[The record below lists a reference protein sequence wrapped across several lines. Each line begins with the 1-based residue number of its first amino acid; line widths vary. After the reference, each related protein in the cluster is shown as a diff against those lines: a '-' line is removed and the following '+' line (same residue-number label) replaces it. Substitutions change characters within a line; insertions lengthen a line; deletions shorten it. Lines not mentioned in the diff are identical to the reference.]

1 MLKKIFMGACCLL
14 LVGAIS
20 GCFLLIKPAVKVTKT
35 AVKVTGTVV
44 KTTVGVAT
52 APLR

>member
-1 MLKKIFMGACCLL
+1 MFKKIFMGICGLL
-14 LVGAIS
+14 IVGSIP

-35 AVKVTGTVV
+35 AVKVTGKVV
-44 KTTVGVAT
+44 KTSLKVAT